1 MAPLLRTAPRH
12 CYPRRKAATAPIIAT
27 PMTARVQAIKTALI
41 TPCLVSTLGHLSFVE
56 ADARTT
62 QPAAKPKCNI
72 HHRDGPIGC
81 SSACSRSSSRSSA
94 RRLRDRTS
102 HDPKARPLGNS
113 RVGGEVRAFIVGPGR
128 LRKSWEIQWIADSSC
143 SGLLMTAF
151 AGFVNAVSF
160 RAGRL
165 FISFAS
171 GARHLDRRGLRAG
184 RVRGLL
190 SSRHSRRSIR
200 SGRDARHMIKLR
212 RGYLRS
218 AVLLAA
224 KATLL
229 SGTVVLVR
237 KAMTPDITVIP
248 AIAAMGVQNTIPAV
262 GDRNA
267 LWRNVRNRNARGSG
281 RGASR

>member
-1 MAPLLRTAPRH
+1 M
-12 CYPRRKAATAPIIAT
+12 
-27 PMTARVQAIKTALI
+27 
-41 TPCLVSTLGHLSFVE
+41 
-56 ADARTT
+56 
-62 QPAAKPKCNI
+62 
-72 HHRDGPIGC
+72 
-81 SSACSRSSSRSSA
+81 
-94 RRLRDRTS
+94 
-102 HDPKARPLGNS
+102 
-113 RVGGEVRAFIVGPGR
+113 GGEVRAFIVGPGR

-171 GARHLDRRGLRAG
+171 GARHLDRRGLREG

>member
-1 MAPLLRTAPRH
+1 
-12 CYPRRKAATAPIIAT
+12 
-27 PMTARVQAIKTALI
+27 
-41 TPCLVSTLGHLSFVE
+41 
-56 ADARTT
+56 
-62 QPAAKPKCNI
+62 
-72 HHRDGPIGC
+72 
-81 SSACSRSSSRSSA
+81 
-94 RRLRDRTS
+94 
-102 HDPKARPLGNS
+102 
-113 RVGGEVRAFIVGPGR
+113 
-128 LRKSWEIQWIADSSC
+128 
-143 SGLLMTAF
+143 
-151 AGFVNAVSF
+151 
-160 RAGRL
+160 
-165 FISFAS
+165 
-171 GARHLDRRGLRAG
+171 
-184 RVRGLL
+184 
-190 SSRHSRRSIR
+190 
-200 SGRDARHMIKLR
+200 MIKLR